1 MEKKE
6 DISEEIIGG
15 KNEILNAIP
24 MKTENIITVLI
35 IIGLVLDSLL
45 RDRISESSTTSRD
58 ANTIGGPI
66 SRNGIPFAGEK
77 SPITARAMTRIEII
91 KDDSVREIEVIWKF
105 LDLIAGT
112 ISFLASIMNIR
123 NVKIITPDSESG
135 S

>member
-24 MKTENIITVLI
+24 MKTEKMITVLI
-35 IIGLVLDSLL
+35 ILELLLDSVS
-45 RDRISESSTTSRD
+45 RGKISVSSTTRRD
-58 ANTIGGPI
+58 ANTIGVPI

-77 SPITARAMTRIEII
+77 SPMTDKAMTKIDII
-91 KDDSVREIEVIWKF
+91 RDDRVRDMEDIWKF
-105 LDLIAGT
+105 LDLMAGT
-112 ISFLASIMNIR
+112 ISFLASIINIK

>member
-35 IIGLVLDSLL
+35 ILELLLDSLL
-45 RDRISESSTTSRD
+45 RGKISESSTTSRD
-58 ANTIGGPI
+58 ANTIGVPI

-77 SPITARAMTRIEII
+77 SPINARAMTRIEII
-91 KDDSVREIEVIWKF
+91 RDDRVREIEVI
-105 LDLIAGT
+105 
-112 ISFLASIMNIR
+112 
-123 NVKIITPDSESG
+123 
-135 S
+135 